1 MLLAV
6 KMTGSRRGRRSPP
19 LQRFAG
25 ENGMDGAH
33 GAKHVGGMNAFT
45 WWHDAISRRGT
56 QAAQRFLPVA
66 SSRMK
71 TRILSWLVLGCLAGA
86 GAWAAPLPGRTPHI
100 DDTVHLLPPIPGDQD
115 ALEAKLAEFEARSG
129 IKILVE
135 FRERSPA
142 ADEDQVPGAYMR
154 ALSGRE
160 GTLQRG
166 VLVVYFAADSDWRI
180 WIGDELTARFA
191 GKPGTVPQLTA
202 SGAIHEVK
210 EALLTAASERADAGF
225 AALKKNLP
233 GDEMPSP
240 DLKLR
245 LQAEALI
252 DGLIAKFSRK

>member
-142 ADEDQVPGAYMR
+142 ADEDKVPGAYMR

-160 GTLQRG
+160 GTLCRQARHGAAADRERRDPRGEGGAADRRERAGGCGLRG
-166 VLVVYFAADSDWRI
+166 VEKES
-180 WIGDELTARFA
+180 A
-191 GKPGTVPQLTA
+191 G
-202 SGAIHEVK
+202 
-210 EALLTAASERADAGF
+210 
-225 AALKKNLP
+225 
-233 GDEMPSP
+233 
-240 DLKLR
+240 
-245 LQAEALI
+245 
-252 DGLIAKFSRK
+252 

>member
-115 ALEAKLAEFEARSG
+115 ALEAKLINGLGEIEDAYAKAKELAKAPNAAIVSYEAQFSLSRIFQYLGSEESRS
-129 IKILVE
+129 KVE
-135 FRERSPA
+135 IDLTQKLLPA
-142 ADEDQVPGAYMR
+142 LEPGRAY
-154 ALSGRE
+154 
-160 GTLQRG
+160 
-166 VLVVYFAADSDWRI
+166 W
-180 WIGDELTARFA
+180 
-191 GKPGTVPQLTA
+191 
-202 SGAIHEVK
+202 
-210 EALLTAASERADAGF
+210 
-225 AALKKNLP
+225 LP
-233 GDEMPSP
+233 GFY
-240 DLKLR
+240 
-245 LQAEALI
+245 
-252 DGLIAKFSRK
+252 GL